1 MITIDARGLSCPQP
15 VLLTKQALDAHP
27 EGCRVLVDAPAAK
40 ANVTRYAQKAGFN
53 VDVSEQ
59 DNDTVIDISK

>member
-27 EGCRVLVDAPAAK
+27 EGCRVYWLMLQPLKLMSLATLKKQDLMLLL
-40 ANVTRYAQKAGFN
+40 ANK
-53 VDVSEQ
+53 
-59 DNDTVIDISK
+59 IMIL